1 MALRFHWMLPK
12 GGEVKLDGRQS
23 PLEAARYRIQSM
35 STASP
40 APKPDLAGWTHFAR
54 HAEGAGIEQVL
65 ISFSRYE
72 PDPFLVACALGQAV
86 EKLKFII
93 AYRSGLMQPTTFV
106 QQMNT
111 AAALVQGRVAFN
123 IVAGSSSEEQHGYGD
138 FLSHDE
144 RYARAEEFLAV
155 CNAFWR
161 GDEEVNFDGKHYR
174 VEHGK
179 IATPF
184 VANGRSSRASSDLA
198 AVRPAMNGGS
208 LEAPFMTAGS
218 LGAPFMNEGSLGTPL
233 VATERSGPEI
243 YVSGHSPRSEEL
255 AYSQGTCWLR
265 VAEAPEKLAPIVA
278 RARERGIG
286 VCLRLCLVC
295 RPTRDE
301 AIAVAESLLPADLAE
316 STTTLKDDSHMY
328 REGKTVKSDGHWL
341 TDSLWTGLVP
351 HYGPVWTTLLGTPR
365 EIADALLEYERIGVT
380 EFIISGWPELDTVDT
395 FGREVLPLVN
405 RNRRENSVA

>member
-12 GGEVKLDGRQS
+12 GGEVKIDGRQT
-23 PLEAARYRIQSM
+23 PLEAARYRIESM
-35 STASP
+35 STESP

-54 HAEGAGIEQVL
+54 HAEAAGIEQVL

-111 AAALVQGRVAFN
+111 ASALVQGRVAFN
-123 IVAGSSSEEQHGYGD
+123 IVAGSSSAEQHGYGD

-155 CNAFWR
+155 CNAFWA
-161 GDEEVNFDGKHYR
+161 GDEEVDFKGRYYC
-174 VEHGK
+174 VEQGR

-184 VANGRSSRASSDLA
+184 VAGAYNGR
-198 AVRPAMNGGS
+198 NG
-208 LEAPFMTAGS
+208 PT
-218 LGAPFMNEGSLGTPL
+218 
-233 VATERSGPEI
+233 RPEI

-301 AIAVAESLLPADLAE
+301 AIAVAESLLPTDRQE
-316 STTTLKDDSHMY
+316 STTTLKDDSQMY
-328 REGKTVKSDGHWL
+328 REGKSVLRGDQWL
-341 TDSLWTGLVP
+341 TDALWTGLVP

-380 EFIISGWPELDTVDT
+380 EFIMSGWPELDTVDT
-395 FGREVLPLVN
+395 FGREILPLV
-405 RNRRENSVA
+405 RAQL

>member
-1 MALRFHWMLPK
+1 MLPK

-23 PLEAARYRIQSM
+23 PRDAARYRIESM
-35 STASP
+35 STTSP
-40 APKPDLAGWTHFAR
+40 APKPDLKGWTHFAQR
-54 HAEGAGIEQVL
+54 AEEAGVESVL

-72 PDPFLVACALGQAV
+72 PDPFLVSCALGQAV
-86 EKLKFII
+86 KKLKFII

-111 AAALVQGRVAFN
+111 LSAMIPGRVAFN

-155 CNAFWR
+155 CNAFWL
-161 GDEEVNFDGKHYR
+161 GTGEVNFDGRYYR
-174 VEHGK
+174 VEQGK
-179 IATPF
+179 LATPF
-184 VANGRSSRASSDLA
+184 VASDA
-198 AVRPAMNGGS
+198 
-208 LEAPFMTAGS
+208 
-218 LGAPFMNEGSLGTPL
+218 LGPD
-233 VATERSGPEI
+233 RIKPEI
-243 YVSGHSPRSEEL
+243 YVSGHSERSEAL

-301 AIAVAESLLPADLAE
+301 AIAVAEGLLPADSGE
-316 STTTLKDDSHMY
+316 STTALKDDSQMY
-328 REGKTVKSDGHWL
+328 RDGQSLARSNHWL
-341 TDSLWTGLVP
+341 TENLWTGLVP
-351 HYGPVWTTLLGTPR
+351 HYGPVWTTLLGSPR

-380 EFIISGWPELDTVDT
+380 EFIISGWPEVDTVET
-395 FGREVLPLVN
+395 FGREVLPLIQSDAAPRPDV
-405 RNRRENSVA
+405 RHAAPPPDVRRAAPPPDVRRGLRRRM